1 MMIELANK
9 ISQMELVK
17 EVFILDEETIQIGT
31 KLKNKFHDHIIVF
44 LRKENGKTYL
54 SEDGDI
60 SFNLSLT
67 DDFKGELFKKLENTI
82 DRNKFTIN
90 KESEEIEMLVEGDLE
105 GNISYF
111 TNFVK
116 DAISNTGNKK

>member
-1 MMIELANK
+1 
-9 ISQMELVK
+9 MELVK

-31 KLKNKFHDHIIVF
+31 KLKNKFHDHIIIF
-44 LRKENGKTYL
+44 LRKENGKIYL

-82 DRNKFTIN
+82 EQNKFTIN
-90 KESEEIEMLVEGDLE
+90 KESEEIEMLVEGNLE
-105 GNISYF
+105 DNISYF
-111 TNFVK
+111 TNFIK
-116 DAISNTGNKK
+116 ETILEASKKN